1 MQSDLIPIRVL
12 GVLEV
17 WTVVLMTSFR
27 IRWVA
32 DEQKDRVV
40 MDQNQLNCE
49 NVDNVVQDTNA
60 EESVE
65 KATKLRKKLVFHL
78 KLN

>member
-78 KLN
+78 KIN

>member
-1 MQSDLIPIRVL
+1 MQSDLTPIRVL

-40 MDQNQLNCE
+40 IQLPGN
-49 NVDNVVQDTNA
+49 NTPQPMSGYWRG
-60 EESVE
+60 ESV
-65 KATKLRKKLVFHL
+65 R
-78 KLN
+78 

>member
-65 KATKLRKKLVFHL
+65 KASKLRKKLVFHL
-78 KLN
+78 KIN